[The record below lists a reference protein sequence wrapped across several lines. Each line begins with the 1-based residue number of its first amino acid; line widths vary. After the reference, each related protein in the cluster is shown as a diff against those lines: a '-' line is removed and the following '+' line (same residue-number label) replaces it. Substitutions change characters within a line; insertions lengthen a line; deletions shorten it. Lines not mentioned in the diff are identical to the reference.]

1 MGSPCDLSILLVED
15 DPNDVLLMQ
24 RALEKNGINTPVQ
37 VVSDG
42 EEALDYLRRFGQY
55 GDRRRFPF
63 PGVIL
68 MDLKMPK
75 TNGLEVLRWIQAN
88 SRCAAV
94 PTIVF
99 SASRIDSDVA
109 EAYRLGATSYFVK
122 PTEFQQLL
130 ELIHILHEYWKR
142 AERPVPPPD
151 C

>member
-1 MGSPCDLSILLVED
+1 VDNPCDLSILLVED

-24 RALEKNGINTPVQ
+24 RALERNGINTPVH

-42 EEALDYLRRFGQY
+42 EEALDYLRHMGRFE
-55 GDRRRFPF
+55 DRVLFPF

-75 TNGLEVLRWIQAN
+75 TSGLEVLRWMHEN
-88 SRCAAV
+88 SRCTSV

-99 SASRIDSDVA
+99 SASRIDSDVE

-122 PTEFQQLL
+122 PTEFHQLL
-130 ELIHILHEYWKR
+130 DLIRILHEYWKR
-142 AERPVPPPD
+142 AERPVPLPD